1 MKLTGRRQ
9 SRNVTQRFSKKEN
22 PDSYFE
28 ARMATG
34 RTAPLE
40 RKRTKS
46 DYSKAGSKATVDN
59 LRYSQR
65 AANMDAFKRDLLNRD
80 IKTRDA
86 AGKMEDAI
94 VRKSFKDWYK
104 RNKK

>member
-9 SRNVTQRFSKKEN
+9 SRNVVQRYSKKET
-22 PDSYFE
+22 PDLYFE

-34 RTAPLE
+34 KTAPLE
-40 RKRTKS
+40 RKRTRV
-46 DYSKAGSKATVDN
+46 DYSKAGSKGTVDN

-65 AANMDAFKRDLLNRD
+65 AANMDSFKRDLLNRD
-80 IKTRDA
+80 TKTRDA
-86 AGKMEDAI
+86 VGKIKNAI
-94 VRKSFKDWYK
+94 AVKSLKDWYK